1 VGKKA
6 ASSSIAGKAEPKKAK
21 KKLGKESKAK
31 TAKPRVKGSDSGEK
45 KKGKAKPSDE
55 AVKKIVVKHVST
67 EVPEG
72 LPKKFLSKS
81 TFNTHDIMHSPAE
94 KTLKMIDKILSGE
107 RLFTM

>member
-1 VGKKA
+1 MGKEA
-6 ASSSIAGKAEPKKAK
+6 ASSRIAGKAETKKEK
-21 KKLGKESKAK
+21 RKSGEESRAR
-31 TAKPRVKGSDSGEK
+31 TAKPRAKGSDSGEK
-45 KKGKAKPSDE
+45 KKGKAKPPDD
-55 AVKKIVVKHVST
+55 VIKKITVRHDST

-107 RLFTM
+107 RLITM